1 VFLPSGVLLVVV
13 SSDGRGDLRMIP
25 SILDVLGEVDMVV
38 GVVVER

>member
-1 VFLPSGVLLVVV
+1 MCSY
-13 SSDGRGDLRMIP
+13 LRSLIP